1 MASSFRPVRAILL
14 GLVCLTGLL
23 LIVFWPKSAPGEPP
37 TASATPRPA
46 MTVTAQPPDA
56 VSLPVSLTAN
66 GTVAAWDEAVI
77 GTELTGIRL
86 MRIEANIG
94 DHVSKGQLLAEFA
107 GEQLQAELQAAMAD
121 AQQARASLTE
131 ARQLADRARQL
142 RNSGAM
148 SRHQIDQSLA
158 GEQAAKARVDAAEAV
173 IAQLRVRVRNLQVLA
188 PDDGMISARSAT
200 LGSVP
205 NAASTEL
212 FRMIRQGRL
221 EWRAEVP
228 AQDMARLQSG
238 TPVSLSVAG
247 SAPFQGR
254 VRALAPSINTAT
266 RNGIVYVDIDAALPH
281 AALRAGVF
289 ATGAFLLGND
299 NAIVVDQQ
307 AIVPRD
313 GYNHLFVLEAPAASS
328 QRDDGGNA
336 TLHQVRRHRIDIG
349 RRDGHRVEIR
359 ALRNGNDGQ
368 PQPPDTLREARIV
381 VRGAGF
387 LNDGDLVRVVQE
399 PAASAPDAASPP
411 EQAPARQEAAS

>member
-1 MASSFRPVRAILL
+1 MLSSFRPVRVVLPILV
-14 GLVCLTGLL
+14 GLAGLL
-23 LIVFWPKSAPGEPP
+23 LLMAFWPWSAPDEPP
-37 TASATPRPA
+37 AATPRPA
-46 MTVTAQPPDA
+46 MTVTALSPEA
-56 VSLPVSLTAN
+56 VSLPVTLTAN
-66 GTVAAWDEAVI
+66 GTVAAWDEAII

-86 MRIEANIG
+86 VRIDADIG
-94 DHVSKGQLLAEFA
+94 DRVTKGQLLAEFA
-107 GEQLQAELQAAMAD
+107 GEQLQAELQVALAD

-142 RNSGAM
+142 RNTGAM

-173 IAQLRVRVRNLQVLA
+173 IAQLRVRVRNLRVLA

-228 AQDMARLQSG
+228 AQDMARLQAG

-266 RNGIVYVDIDAALPH
+266 RNGIVYVDIDASLPH
-281 AALRAGVF
+281 PALRAGVF
-289 ATGAFLLGND
+289 ATGAFLLGNA
-299 NAIVVDQQ
+299 NAIMIDQQ
-307 AIVPRD
+307 AIVARD
-313 GYNHLFVLEAPAASS
+313 GYNHVFVLDTPVATS
-328 QRDDGGNA
+328 QHGADGA
-336 TLHQVRRHRIDIG
+336 MALYQVSQQRIDVG
-349 RRDGHRVEIR
+349 RRDDQRVEIR
-359 ALRNGNDGQ
+359 AIRNNDNGQ
-368 PQPPDTLREARIV
+368 PQSLDTLRKARIV

-387 LNDGDLVRVVQE
+387 LNDGDLVRVVE
-399 PAASAPDAASPP
+399 DPAIRTPGMASPP
-411 EQAPARQEAAS
+411 TNSQGLTGAAS

>member
-1 MASSFRPVRAILL
+1 
-14 GLVCLTGLL
+14 
-23 LIVFWPKSAPGEPP
+23 
-37 TASATPRPA
+37 

-86 MRIEANIG
+86 MRIEASIG
-94 DHVSKGQLLAEFA
+94 DHVRKGQLLAEFA

-131 ARQLADRARQL
+131 ARQLADRVRQL
-142 RNSGAM
+142 RDSGAM

-228 AQDMARLQSG
+228 AQDMARLQPG
-238 TPVSLSVAG
+238 TPVSLAVAG

-266 RNGIVYVDIDAALPH
+266 RNGIVYVDIDASLPH

-299 NAIVVDQQ
+299 NAIVIDQQ

-313 GYNHLFVLEAPAASS
+313 GYNHLFVLEASVASS
-328 QRDDGGNA
+328 QRNDGADA
-336 TLHQVRRHRIDIG
+336 TLHQVRQHRIDIG
-349 RRDGHRVEIR
+349 RRDGHRVEVR

-368 PQPPDTLREARIV
+368 PQSPDALREARIV

-399 PAASAPDAASPP
+399 PAASAPAAASSPA
-411 EQAPARQEAAS
+411 QAPARQETAS